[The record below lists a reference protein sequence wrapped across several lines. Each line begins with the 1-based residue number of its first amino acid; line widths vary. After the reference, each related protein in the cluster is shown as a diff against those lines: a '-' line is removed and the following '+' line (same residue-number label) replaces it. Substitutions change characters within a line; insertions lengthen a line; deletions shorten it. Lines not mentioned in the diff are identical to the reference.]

1 MDSSVFV
8 EYETDLVTVLK
19 SVSDKIGGEAHA
31 LRGGA
36 SSGHAHSSPARPH
49 PQS

>member
-1 MDSSVFV
+1 MDSSVFA

-19 SVSDKIGGEAHA
+19 SVGDKIGGEAHA